1 MSIGQ
6 TNTAGVRYPQGALY
20 YPLPG
25 DLSEIAGLIHPR
37 GASNTLQYK
46 QKHFRGPHLRPCLR
60 TLVVGL
66 TLAAAAGC
74 TELYSP
80 PAQAPSVPEPALAD
94 EPVAEEPP
102 SEPPIVELT
111 AEERV
116 QIHALL
122 DRAHWA
128 VADDQLTSPYS
139 GSALEAYDQVLRI
152 QPDHPEARRG
162 LEKIVERYLELAL
175 TAASRRQFT
184 GAQGM
189 LDRALIVDPDHPGIV
204 PMQTQI
210 NMLRGADRRVVTL
223 DGSLLRDQDQTVKNA
238 LAQAGSASRRGD
250 CRIEIFARN
259 DAEGRWIYQQLSSAE
274 GRERIRAQ
282 LNIGSPPRI
291 ELLCF
296 KAAS

>member
-1 MSIGQ
+1 M
-6 TNTAGVRYPQGALY
+6 L
-20 YPLPG
+20 L
-25 DLSEIAGLIHPR
+25 
-37 GASNTLQYK
+37 
-46 QKHFRGPHLRPCLR
+46 
-60 TLVVGL
+60 VGL

-74 TELYSP
+74 TELYTA
-80 PAQAPSVPEPALAD
+80 PAQAPPVPEPQAAD
-94 EPVAEEPP
+94 EPVADAEP
-102 SEPPIVELT
+102 SAPPVAELTAPPVAELT
-111 AEERV
+111 AEERA

-122 DRAHWA
+122 DRAYWA
-128 VADDQLTSPYS
+128 VADDQLTSPYP
-139 GSALEAYDQVLRI
+139 GSALAAYDQVLRI

-189 LDRALIVDPDHPGIV
+189 LDRAMIVDPDHPGIA
-204 PMQTQI
+204 PMQAQI
-210 NMLRGADRRVVTL
+210 KMLGAADRRVVTL

-238 LAQAGSASRRGD
+238 LAQAGTDSRRGD

-259 DAEGRWIYQQLSSAE
+259 DAEGRWIYQQLSGPE

-296 KAAS
+296 RATS